1 MLHLPLP
8 LENPFWWVRQRGSY
22 YRKNK
27 LGKTFPKAYLWQPLR
42 PASSLLE
49 SVLLLLRFKFWHFE
63 INRKQRDFFL
73 YFFIYS
79 FTKTRWKHFNQAC
92 RGPDTGD
99 GGDRSVMS
107 GALPGVPLKPRLFSP
122 TSNSANLPTL
132 STVADYINSPKYV
145 FGEKNTPWKCC
156 SSWFCSVTIIFFL
169 LLELQNILH
178 FTQSTFIESI
188 VTK

>member
-27 LGKTFPKAYLWQPLR
+27 LDKTFPKAFLWQPLR

-107 GALPGVPLKPRLFSP
+107 GALPGVPLEPRLFSP

-145 FGEKNTPWKCC
+145 FGEKTLHGNVVQADLQCYND
-156 SSWFCSVTIIFFL
+156 FFFFL
-169 LLELQNILH
+169 TFRTAVVFCTSLRAHLLNQL
-178 FTQSTFIESI
+178 
-188 VTK
+188 